1 MKLSTI
7 LSENYSYWT
16 KRAGGYSQVNQR
28 ELESQQRCI
37 WQRTLCQELQTHFP
51 DRPHEMLRIL
61 DIGCGPGFFSIVLAE
76 KGFDVTAID
85 LTAAMLQEAQMNAG
99 HLTHKICF
107 MEMNAEELSFPD
119 HSFDAIVS
127 RNLTWNLPHPE
138 QAYAE
143 WSRVLKPGGILL
155 NFDANWYHY
164 LNDDQARQAYEE
176 DRKRTAD
183 LGIQDENIGE
193 GFDVMEQIAS
203 RIPMTKTMRPDWD
216 REVLVNL
223 GLQVTINEQIWNRVW
238 SAEEQINFSS
248 TPMFLICGKK
258 LGS

>member
-1 MKLSTI
+1 
-7 LSENYSYWT
+7 
-16 KRAGGYSQVNQR
+16 
-28 ELESQQRCI
+28 
-37 WQRTLCQELQTHFP
+37 
-51 DRPHEMLRIL
+51 
-61 DIGCGPGFFSIVLAE
+61 
-76 KGFDVTAID
+76 
-85 LTAAMLQEAQMNAG
+85 
-99 HLTHKICF
+99 
-107 MEMNAEELSFPD
+107 MNAEELSFPD

-138 QAYAE
+138 RAYAE
-143 WSRVLKPGGILL
+143 WNRVLKPGGILL

-193 GFDVMEQIAS
+193 GFEVMEQIAS
-203 RIPMTKTMRPDWD
+203 RIPITRTMRPDWD
-216 REVLVNL
+216 REVLENL
-223 GLQVTINEQIWNRVW
+223 GLQITINEQIWNRVW